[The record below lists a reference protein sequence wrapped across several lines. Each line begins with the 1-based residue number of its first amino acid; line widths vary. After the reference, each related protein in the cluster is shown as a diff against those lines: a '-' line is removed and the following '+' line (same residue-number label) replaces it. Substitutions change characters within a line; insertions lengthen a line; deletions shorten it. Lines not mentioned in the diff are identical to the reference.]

1 MAKNYYQEGNTMD
14 WHNGTGKAVVS
25 GQAVAVGAITG
36 IAQHDIP
43 ASEDGELMM
52 TGVFVLPKV
61 AAETW
66 QRGAR
71 LWLTA
76 DGELTAQDKDASN
89 VAHAVAGTAWITTNA
104 GEAEGRVRLGF

>member
-1 MAKNYYQEGNTMD
+1 M
-14 WHNGTGKAVVS
+14 
-25 GQAVAVGAITG
+25 
-36 IAQHDIP
+36 
-43 ASEDGELMM
+43 LMM

-66 QRGAR
+66 QRGVR
-71 LWLTA
+71 LWLTV
-76 DGELTAQDKDASN
+76 DGELTAQDKDGSS